1 MTKLVKHDA
10 PDGADVPRYSP
21 QGFTD
26 PIWSDNDL
34 GRDPRR
40 VSKAGRLLLKDRQ
53 KDWQRKGKLS
63 WDRTGC
69 YCTSLVGSWD
79 S

>member
-1 MTKLVKHDA
+1 MTNLVKHDA
-10 PDGADVPRYSP
+10 PVGADVPRYSP
-21 QGFTD
+21 QGFAD

-40 VSKAGRLLLKDRQ
+40 VSKAGYLILKDRR
-53 KDWQRKGKLS
+53 KKWQREGNLS
-63 WDRTGC
+63 WDRTGVH
-69 YCTSLVGSWD
+69 CTSLDGSW